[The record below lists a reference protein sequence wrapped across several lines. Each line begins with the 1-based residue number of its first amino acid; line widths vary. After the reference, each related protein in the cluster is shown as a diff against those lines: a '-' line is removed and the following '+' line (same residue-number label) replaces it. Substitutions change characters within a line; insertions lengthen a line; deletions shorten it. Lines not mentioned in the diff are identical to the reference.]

1 MAIKTKFSDF
11 IKEDVSDRKEL
22 RSVTVKYS
30 GGAEIT
36 TSMASHL
43 TDKEIEKY
51 FEIGKEFNVG
61 NVDDDMQKVVDVKI
75 NK

>member
-1 MAIKTKFSDF
+1 
-11 IKEDVSDRKEL
+11 
-22 RSVTVKYS
+22 
-30 GGAEIT
+30 
-36 TSMASHL
+36 MASHL